1 MIFKRVTQNSDLK
14 ALKNLEMVMN
24 LRSKFNSDRVKDIE
38 LNLKCQP
45 TSIERGKVDEM
56 VLTLKNYH
64 MKKPKPMAPDAPRNP
79 YLKRNFK
86 SVQRKK
92 QTAGPKYKNFKL
104 FN

>member
-1 MIFKRVTQNSDLK
+1 M
-14 ALKNLEMVMN
+14 
-24 LRSKFNSDRVKDIE
+24 
-38 LNLKCQP
+38 KC
-45 TSIERGKVDEM
+45 THASVDKGAAEQM

-64 MKKPKPMAPDAPRNP
+64 MKKTKPMDADAPRNP
-79 YLKRNFK
+79 YIKRNFK